1 MVIKNGRN
9 YIKIIVLQEPGT
21 SLKIKANDK
30 YSVNLQFNMVERW
43 DDDMIV
49 PPSDGPMFILID

>member
-1 MVIKNGRN
+1 MLFSTQAQHF
-9 YIKIIVLQEPGT
+9 YLF
-21 SLKIKANDK
+21 KASYDALYMK
-30 YSVNLQFNMVERW
+30 PVNLQFITVGRR